1 MSSSEDY
8 SLNFRRMKEG
18 EEKMPLNMADLEWEE
33 YNEPYK
39 MEELEY
45 ALQNCNGSSPGS
57 DGIHY
62 KMLKKLSLKAKEK
75 LLKGYNQVWEGR
87 SFPEEWTGALVVSV
101 LKPGKDKSS
110 VASYRPKSLTSC
122 VCKLFEKM
130 LNNRLENRKVIP

>member
-45 ALQNCNGSSPGS
+45 ALQNCNGSSPG
-57 DGIHY
+57 
-62 KMLKKLSLKAKEK
+62 LLKASERVQPG
-75 LLKGYNQVWEGR
+75 LGR
-87 SFPEEWTGALVVSV
+87 AFFSGRMDWGPSG
-101 LKPGKDKSS
+101 PGLAAWK
-110 VASYRPKSLTSC
+110 RQ
-122 VCKLFEKM
+122 E
-130 LNNRLENRKVIP
+130 